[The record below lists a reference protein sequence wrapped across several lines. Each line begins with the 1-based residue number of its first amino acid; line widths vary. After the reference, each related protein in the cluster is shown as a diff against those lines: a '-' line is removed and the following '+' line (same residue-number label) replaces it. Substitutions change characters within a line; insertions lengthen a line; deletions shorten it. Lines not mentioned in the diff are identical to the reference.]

1 MVENGTRADIA
12 RKRFE
17 DTNQLTA
24 KHMIYVGTGDTEE
37 VTLGKDKSYIYKTE
51 GKNIISAI
59 NDATKDEAGIIDKA
73 HSAETADQATNAETA
88 KKIVSEDDSSITI
101 IKGKSNNNQS
111 RIVPPGGVEVDL
123 GASGYEFAKVYA
135 NIFTGTANA
144 AIDTNFS
151 RETFKSS
158 VVSNTSFGLSEAGFY
173 YIYFVINSQRINLGL
188 IYWDGENDSYSPI
201 MASYRDNGGSFEI
214 LCDEYFARIYP
225 FELGG
230 KIEGKIAIYKK
241 SSLRSK
247 PDAWASASS
256 GVTIYYKKI
265 R

>member
-24 KHMIYVGTGDTEE
+24 KDMIYIGTGDIEDVGSDVE
-37 VTLGKDKSYIYKTE
+37 ADKRYIYKTK

-59 NDATKDEAGIIDKA
+59 NDAGIIDKA
-73 HSAETADQATNAETA
+73 HQAETADQATNANTA
-88 KKIVSEDDSSITI
+88 KKIVSEDDGNPTI
-101 IKGKSNNNQS
+101 IKGKSDNNQS
-111 RIVPPGGVEVDL
+111 RVIPVEGGKVDL
-123 GASGYEFAKVYA
+123 GALNYEFNMVYA
-135 NIFTGTANA
+135 TNFIGTADA
-144 AIDTNFS
+144 AKNTDFS

-158 VVSNTSFGLSEAGFY
+158 VISNTSFGLSEAGFY

-201 MASYRDNGGSFEI
+201 MASYREGGGSFEI
-214 LCDEYFARIYP
+214 LCDEYFVRIYP

-241 SSLRSK
+241 SSLGSK

-256 GVTIYYKKI
+256 GITIYYKKI

>member
-1 MVENGTRADIA
+1 MVKNGTRADIA

-24 KHMIYVGTGDTEE
+24 ENMIYIGTGDKEDLGSYIE
-37 VTLGKDKSYIYKTE
+37 VDQRYIYKTK

-59 NDATKDEAGIIDKA
+59 NDAGIIDKA
-73 HSAETADQATNAETA
+73 HKAETADQATNANTA
-88 KKIVSEDDSSITI
+88 KEIVSEDDNSITI
-101 IKGKSNNNQS
+101 IKGKSDNNQS
-111 RIVPPGGVEVDL
+111 RIVPPGGVKVDL

-135 NIFTGTANA
+135 NTFTGTANA

-158 VVSNTSFGLSEAGFY
+158 VISNTSSGLSEAGFY
-173 YIYFVINSQRINLGL
+173 YIYFVINSQNINLGL
-188 IYWDGENDSYSPI
+188 IYWDGKNDSYSPI
-201 MASYRDNGGSFEI
+201 MASYRDGGGSFEI

-241 SSLRSK
+241 SSLGSK
-247 PDAWASASS
+247 PDAWRSVSS
-256 GVTIYYKKI
+256 GVKIYYKKI